1 MKQLNLIA
9 IPNGAFTLDR
19 VLQNILI
26 QESIQ
31 KIQKLQATKTAKIK
45 EFLTY
50 YQIMDT
56 LAQMQMQ
63 GLDISSVNEPALVES
78 MKYTVEVCYD
88 SIMKSFT
95 NQERKQLHDLV
106 EQPAQ

>member
-1 MKQLNLIA
+1 MKRLNLIA
-9 IPNGAFTLDR
+9 IPNGAFTLDK
-19 VLQNILI
+19 VLQDTLI
-26 QESIQ
+26 QKSIQ
-31 KIQKLQATKTAKIK
+31 KIQKLQTTKTAKIK
-45 EFLTY
+45 DFLTY

-63 GLDISSVNEPALVES
+63 GLDISGVNEPALVES

-95 NQERKQLHDLV
+95 KQERKKIHDLV
-106 EQPAQ
+106 DQSAN